1 MAIRPKSIVPII
13 GEPDIDESY
22 IRQQDVALLKT
33 LLIDRTMTA
42 LNDGVRCRVMDWE
55 VGKPVLFMPPFEF
68 KPIETNSGIRGGRND
83 IE

>member
-42 LNDGVRCRVMDWE
+42 LNDGARCRVMDWE
-55 VGKPVLFMPPFEF
+55 VGKPGLFMPPFEF